1 MGFTTFLL
9 RLVGR
14 DPEQLRE
21 QEKFKENLGKLDET
35 DQELDALMVEIRQI
49 DKVWEEKKATME
61 AASSERPPPIS
72 MEMVLDNGQRVEP
85 FGSDP
90 EV

>member
-1 MGFTTFLL
+1 MSFTTFLL

-21 QEKFKENLGKLDET
+21 QEKFKKNLDKLDET
-35 DQELDALMVEIRQI
+35 DHELDALMVEIRQM
-49 DKVWEEKKATME
+49 DKVWEEKKATMD
-61 AASSERPPPIS
+61 AASSVQPPPIS